1 MRASKILSILFIIY
15 VIVQSILDYK
25 VVMDIKVFILFLI
38 AIFIKLYM
46 VKITTLS
53 KMIYNQG

>member
-25 VVMDIKVFILFLI
+25 VVMDIKVFIIFLI
-38 AIFIKLYM
+38 AIFITVYGKN
-46 VKITTLS
+46 
-53 KMIYNQG
+53 YNTKQDDL